1 MSGQSLIDVVST
13 IVHTMSVTPTLS
25 SELQSLVY
33 HVDQHC
39 SHDRMDW
46 KKHLRSH
53 FCPVLVALLL
63 GGSRHG
69 IVDSYLYLHR
79 HRVKLTFDVDD
90 LTSLRTEYTEFKSFL
105 EQHVHS
111 CANQLVEAGIHHTTA
126 KEIESCERYAPWS
139 RCTHLTMWN
148 DSRVKAGRPDVSL
161 MVWFLMSD
169 MLESLYTPFYDN
181 RVYLSDEESVE
192 ILSEALRRKRI
203 ENAQHQANQSD
214 TTD

>member
-1 MSGQSLIDVVST
+1 
-13 IVHTMSVTPTLS
+13 
-25 SELQSLVY
+25 
-33 HVDQHC
+33 
-39 SHDRMDW
+39 
-46 KKHLRSH
+46 
-53 FCPVLVALLL
+53 
-63 GGSRHG
+63 
-69 IVDSYLYLHR
+69 
-79 HRVKLTFDVDD
+79 VKLTFDVDD